1 MPKIVKPSDPTKQSG
16 RMQPPSSIMLGRT
29 KTNYDSIATT
39 AYKIEGDHAK
49 IFAGPSTAGDREKVL
64 KFVVVYIYMVD
75 LYISAHL
82 YFNLSHLSQSYTIIS
97 FNPFLLCTY
106 INSTL
111 LT

>member
-64 KFVVVYIYMVD
+64 KFVVGSHFVLSKLYDIYIYD
-75 LYISAHL
+75 AYKLICKE
-82 YFNLSHLSQSYTIIS
+82 I
-97 FNPFLLCTY
+97 
-106 INSTL
+106 
-111 LT
+111 